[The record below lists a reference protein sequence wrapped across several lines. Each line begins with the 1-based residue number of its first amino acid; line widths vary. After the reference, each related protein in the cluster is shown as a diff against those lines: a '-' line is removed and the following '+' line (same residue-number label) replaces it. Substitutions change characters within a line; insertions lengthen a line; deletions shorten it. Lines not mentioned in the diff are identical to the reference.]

1 MTEYL
6 VRRILQMIPLLFIIS
21 LLSFGIAELAPGD
34 PVMMYLA
41 PDKRSLSTE
50 ELNQI
55 RHQLGLDQPVYIRYI
70 SWLGNVVHGNWG
82 YSLRTND
89 TVLNEI
95 ESRLPNT
102 ILLAGLAMI
111 VSILIAVPIGVIS
124 ALKRN
129 TIIDYIATLGAFTG
143 ISIPGFWLALG
154 LIELFSL
161 QIRLLPSVGMSSLQA
176 GLSGPQMVWDVIR
189 HLILPVVTLSFSS
202 VGYWSRYQRATLLEV
217 LNQDYVRT
225 ARAKGLIENLVIW
238 RHAFRNSLLPLVT
251 LAGLS
256 LPDLVNGAYVT
267 EVIFGW
273 PGMGRLGIEA
283 IISRDYPV
291 VMGVT
296 MLSALLVIV
305 GNLLADVCYA
315 LVDPRISRK

>member
-1 MTEYL
+1 
-6 VRRILQMIPLLFIIS
+6 MIPLLFVIS
-21 LLSFGIAELAPGD
+21 LLSFAIAELAPGD

-41 PDKRSLSTE
+41 PNKRALTTG

-55 RHQLGLDQPVYIRYI
+55 RHRLGLDQPVYIRYI

-82 YSLRTND
+82 YSLRTNS
-89 TVLNEI
+89 TVLDEI
-95 ESRLPNT
+95 KSRLPNT
-102 ILLAGLAMI
+102 ILLAGLSMI
-111 VSILIAVPIGVIS
+111 ASISIAIPIGVIS
-124 ALKRN
+124 ALNRN
-129 TIIDYIATLGAFTG
+129 TIVDYLATLGAFIG
-143 ISIPGFWLALG
+143 ISIPSFWLALG

-161 QIRLLPSVGMSSLQA
+161 RLSILPSVGMSSLQA
-176 GLSGPQMVWDVIR
+176 GLSRPQMVWDTIR
-189 HLILPVVTLSFSS
+189 HLILPVITLSFSS

-225 ARAKGLIENLVIW
+225 ARAKGLNKNLVIW

-273 PGMGRLGIEA
+273 PGMGRLGISA
-283 IISRDYPV
+283 IVSRDYPV

-296 MLSALLVIV
+296 MLSALLVVV
-305 GNLLADVCYA
+305 GNLLADICYA
-315 LVDPRISRK
+315 FVDPRISHK